1 MLLHN
6 AAQGVCRM
14 KHCCG
19 CLRPGLA
26 WISKRLSSASA
37 LLLCSKHWQ
46 GLVDALGQ
54 NMNRLPNLQELQ
66 LLDVYLWTEDKEMAF
81 FTSILWL
88 LASAPKLRLLHTCI
102 GKVPWFPPLV
112 QLKHLVLRLTGGMDD
127 TGKLVAGIRHAGL
140 LETLCLENLGN
151 VEDAQILQLEKMH
164 CLRAV
169 GLKCVRPAAIHL
181 PEDCSLHIPQL
192 QHDDLTVAHWD
203 SAFQNIRTADF
214 ENDDL
219 DLVERIPAFFTKLQ
233 NVRVVRIDVGVLGT
247 PKKYLS
253 LEDLA
258 HVHTL
263 YLCGNAMYLKV
274 PARVSWHQ
282 AWFHSCGEM
291 GSSFEEITWFS
302 EMVPLFD
309 LRFENMVG
317 PSLLHLTS
325 AWTVRKI
332 PWSAELDKNDTVV
345 RRSPELPRI
354 NPSKCFCTV
363 CLAFLK
369 ASGIA
374 CAF

>member
-1 MLLHN
+1 
-6 AAQGVCRM
+6 
-14 KHCCG
+14 
-19 CLRPGLA
+19 
-26 WISKRLSSASA
+26 
-37 LLLCSKHWQ
+37 
-46 GLVDALGQ
+46 
-54 NMNRLPNLQELQ
+54 MNRLPNLQQLQ
-66 LLDVYLWTEDKEMAF
+66 ILNLDLGTEAEALAL
-81 FTSILWL
+81 FTSVVWL
-88 LASAPKLRLLHTCI
+88 LASAPKLRLLCTCI
-102 GKVPWFPPLV
+102 GKIPWFPPLV
-112 QLKHLVLRLTGGMDD
+112 QLKHLVLRLTGDMDD
-127 TGKLVAGIRHAGL
+127 TGKLFAGIRHAEL

-151 VEDAQILQLEKMH
+151 VEDAPILQLEKMH

-192 QHDDLTVAHWD
+192 QHDDLT
-203 SAFQNIRTADF
+203 
-214 ENDDL
+214 
-219 DLVERIPAFFTKLQ
+219 
-233 NVRVVRIDVGVLGT
+233 VVRIDVGVLGT

-282 AWFHSCGEM
+282 AWFYSCGEM
-291 GSSFEEITWFS
+291 GLSFEEITWFS

-332 PWSAELDKNDTVV
+332 PWSAELDKNDTVI
-345 RRSPELPRI
+345 RRSPELTRK

-363 CLAFLK
+363 CLACLK